1 MTIRVVS
8 PEGKPLRGAVLDW
21 GQADSNGQYYFS
33 DYTLRGRVSTDDNGL
48 AEVLTV
54 APGEYGA
61 LGGIRSGHFHIHV
74 HAPRPAKGEKA
85 HDGMTTQIYVK
96 ERNDDTILDRDP

>member
-1 MTIRVVS
+1 MTIRVVT

-21 GQADSNGQYYFS
+21 WQADSSGKYYFS
-33 DYTLRGRVSTDDNGL
+33 HYTLRGRVSTDENGI

-61 LGGIRSGHFHIHV
+61 LGGIRSGHFHIHIC
-74 HAPRPAKGEKA
+74 APQSANGQKA
-85 HDGMTTQIYVK
+85 HDGMTTQIYVR
-96 ERNDDTILDRDP
+96 ERNDDTILDKDP